1 MIEYEVTEITYQIGR
16 GLPRDEA
23 KIAANKFIMSLKTGT
38 PLILAAEPN
47 NAYDENAIAVYHN
60 YTQHIGY
67 IKGAC
72 CLDIKPMLD
81 DDGQCNAEVAGND
94 GHITMYIT
102 IPDAQDPPFSTKA
115 RKRVLPE
122 NPLPEVLCMD
132 YTEQEKALQVVAP
145 RLTKLKPT
153 IENIPVLIAMAQSYL
168 PLARLSPCYDD
179 YYWRDHILKNL
190 RNACKL
196 NMQPELKQQ
205 LADIKQQLTRIEG
218 DMTRSTDH
226 PRFKLM
232 EQQLAQLRTL
242 AEGEEGLIAKFEE
255 HIATSGRTVNGE
267 LTKLKEWFKS
277 MPRLHLRDY
286 QNREKLAEC
295 LGYQRVSRKEL
306 YEVYAAII
314 LLEKYTRAYNDNSDD
329 FSDIR
334 EYTGRV
340 TCMLAANWTPERYA
354 VLWDD
359 ILAMPAIKAQAKKIG
374 KQQNT
379 TFNRNLIANIL
390 HTMMVKHVFSTT
402 ANNQTMC
409 ETLEGTKDHSVRS
422 ALGTAIKDRV
432 LKTNIEQ
439 LIEEKKD

>member
-1 MIEYEVTEITYQIGR
+1 MTEFEVTGITYQIGR

-23 KIAANKFIMSLKTGT
+23 KVAANKFIMSLKTGT

-60 YTQHIGY
+60 YTHHIGY
-67 IKGAC
+67 VKSSC

-81 DDGQCNAEVAGND
+81 DDGQCNAVVAGND

-102 IPDAQDPPFSTKA
+102 IPDAQDPPVNTRP

-122 NPLPEVLCMD
+122 NPLPEVLSMD
-132 YTEQEKALQVVAP
+132 FTEQEKALQVVAP
-145 RLTKLKPT
+145 RTAKLKLTP
-153 IENIPVLIAMAQSYL
+153 ENIPTLIAMAQSYM
-168 PLARLSPCYDD
+168 PLASLSLCYED
-179 YYWRDHILKNL
+179 YYWRDRILKNL
-190 RNACKL
+190 RNACK
-196 NMQPELKQQ
+196 MDMPPELKR
-205 LADIKQQLTRIEG
+205 QLTEIKEQLTKIEG
-218 DMTRSTDH
+218 DMTRSIDR

-232 EQQLAQLRTL
+232 EHQLAQLRTS
-242 AEGEEGLIAKFEE
+242 AESKEGLIAKFEE

-267 LTKLKEWFKS
+267 LTKLKEWFRS

-295 LGYQRVSRKEL
+295 LGCQRVSRKEL

-314 LLEKYTRAYNDNSDD
+314 LLEKYTRACEENDD

-340 TCMLAANWTPERYA
+340 TSMLAANWTPERYA
-354 VLWDD
+354 ALWDD
-359 ILAMPAIKAQAKKIG
+359 ILTIPAVKASAKKIG

-390 HTMMVKHVFSTT
+390 HTMMDNHVFSPT

-409 ETLEGTKDHSVRS
+409 EALEGTKDHSVRS
-422 ALGTAIKDRV
+422 ALGTALKDKV
-432 LKTNIEQ
+432 LKTEIEK
-439 LIEEKKD
+439 LIAEQNL